1 MMVLNMEFDP
11 VSVIVF
17 KLKKGDKFIFPD
29 HYVNSNMIVVKHNYH
44 CIVMYVVVENDVLE
58 GFLIKR
64 YLKTRRRWS
73 YEFFDYY
80 KMLSIMNRV
89 NHDSSN

>member
-1 MMVLNMEFDP
+1 MDVDIGFDLASEIVLNM
-11 VSVIVF
+11 
-17 KLKKGDKFIFPD
+17 KKGDKFIFPD
-29 HYVNSNMIVVKHNYH
+29 QYVNSNMMCVKHNYH
-44 CIVMYVVVENDVLE
+44 CSVMYVVVENDVLE

-73 YEFFDYY
+73 YEFFDWY